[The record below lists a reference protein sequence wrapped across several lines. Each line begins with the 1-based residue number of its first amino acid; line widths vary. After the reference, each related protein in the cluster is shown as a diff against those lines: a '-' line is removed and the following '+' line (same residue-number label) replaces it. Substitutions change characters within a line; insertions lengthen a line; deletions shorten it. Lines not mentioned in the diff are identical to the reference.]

1 MSAAAGT
8 ALITGAAGHLG
19 RSIARS
25 LAQRSFTLA
34 VHDIDPAS
42 LVQLVAS
49 IDGTFSF
56 VADVRDPAAASELV
70 SAVIDRLGPI
80 DVLINAFGVEGPIA
94 QIEDLRPADVQQVF
108 DVNVSSLFW
117 LCSAIVPS
125 MKQRRKGRIVN
136 IASGAGL
143 TGGALASPYHAS
155 KHAVVGLTRSLAREL
170 APHQIAVNAVCPGY
184 IDSPM
189 VHRIID
195 REVAET
201 GRPAEIVEAIP
212 MGRMG
217 DADEVA
223 SVVSF
228 LALDAPLYMSGSC
241 LVVDGALRA

>member
-34 VHDIDPAS
+34 VHDIDAAS
-42 LVQLVAS
+42 LDELVAS
-49 IDGTFSF
+49 IDGASSF
-56 VADVRDPAAASELV
+56 VADVRDPAAAAELV
-70 SAVIDRLGPI
+70 SAVTDRLGPI
-80 DVLINAFGVEGPIA
+80 DVLVNAFGVEGPIG
-94 QIEDLRPADVQQVF
+94 QIEEVRPADVQQVF

-117 LCSAIVPS
+117 LCSSIVPS

-143 TGGALASPYHAS
+143 AGGALASPYHAS

-195 REVAET
+195 REFAET
-201 GRPAEIVEAIP
+201 GHQPKIVEAIP

-228 LALDAPLYMSGSC
+228 LAVDAPLYMSGSC